1 MLAFLILF
9 YALNTLA
16 MEILVKGAWVKPER
30 ILPLFGPA
38 LLLLGPLLYLYILMI
53 TCDFRHSVGD
63 IPHFLPAIGFAA
75 MLVARVTFHHFV
87 FAFLGIHLMAYL
99 VLVFRRVIQ
108 FRRLLKENLSS
119 PETADPGWLLWFC
132 GVLVFLYAGLFAMF
146 FLYLHTER
154 GAYVPGIFSFL
165 LTLTI
170 ALLGYRSL
178 TQKALPLEAGIIAR
192 QSASRAPSRKP
203 SEDFAP
209 LRDALAAYMA
219 ENKPYRDPDL
229 TLPSL
234 AEETGI
240 NRNVLSRIINECEGM
255 NFSDYV
261 NSARLTHA
269 KEALADPARRQQTIL
284 QIAFDAGFNSKT
296 TFNTFFRRKE
306 GITPNA
312 FREKH
317 GAERSGI

>member
-1 MLAFLILF
+1 
-9 YALNTLA
+9 
-16 MEILVKGAWVKPER
+16 
-30 ILPLFGPA
+30 
-38 LLLLGPLLYLYILMI
+38 
-53 TCDFRHSVGD
+53 
-63 IPHFLPAIGFAA
+63 
-75 MLVARVTFHHFV
+75 
-87 FAFLGIHLMAYL
+87 
-99 VLVFRRVIQ
+99 
-108 FRRLLKENLSS
+108 
-119 PETADPGWLLWFC
+119 
-132 GVLVFLYAGLFAMF
+132 MF